1 MNLFTRGVK
10 PRGSV
15 KKGVMIILPAIDIK
29 SGRCVRLYQ
38 GKADRE
44 TVYSEDPA
52 AMARRWEGE
61 GAEFLHLVD
70 LDGAFAGEPKNWE
83 TVKKILAAVSVP
95 AELGGGVRSP
105 ETIEMLLAGGVNRV
119 IVGSRAA
126 ADPGFLADI
135 YREFKGRILPSID
148 AREGMVMIRGWEEET
163 ELRAED
169 LGRDLKKIGF
179 KLVIHTDTSADGT
192 LGGPNLAALENFLDR
207 TGLGVIAAGG
217 VSRIE
222 DIRDLKKLERKGLV
236 GAITGQAIY
245 AGTLDLKAAIRAAG
259 GKQ

>member
-1 MNLFTRGVK
+1 
-10 PRGSV
+10 
-15 KKGVMIILPAIDIK
+15 MIILPAIDIK

-83 TVKKILAAVSVP
+83 TVKKILAAVSIP
-95 AELGGGVRSP
+95 AQLGGGVRSP

-135 YREFKGRILPSID
+135 FREFRDRVVPSVD
-148 AREGMVMIRGWEEET
+148 AREGMVMVSGWEEET

-179 KLVIHTDTSADGT
+179 RLVIHTDTSADGT
-192 LGGPNLAALENFLDR
+192 LRGPNLAALEEFLDA
-207 TGLGVIAAGG
+207 TGLRVIAAGG
-217 VSRIE
+217 VSSLE
-222 DIRDLKKLERKGLV
+222 DIRRLKLLEPKGLA

-245 AGTLDLKAAIRAAG
+245 AGTLDLKAAIREGRA
-259 GKQ
+259 

>member
-1 MNLFTRGVK
+1 MLV
-10 PRGSV
+10 
-15 KKGVMIILPAIDIK
+15 LPAIDIK

-52 AMARRWEGE
+52 AMALRWEGE

-83 TVKKILAAVSVP
+83 TVKKIIAAVSVP
-95 AELGGGVRSP
+95 VELGGGVRSP
-105 ETIEMLLAGGVNRV
+105 ETIEMLLAGGVSRV

-126 ADPGFLADI
+126 ADPGFLSDI
-135 YREFKGRILPSID
+135 FREFQGRILPSID
-148 AREGMVMIRGWEEET
+148 VREGMVMIRGWEEET

-192 LGGPNLAALENFLDR
+192 LQGPNLAALEDFLDR

-245 AGTLDLKAAIRAAG
+245 AGTLDLRAAIREA
-259 GKQ
+259 K

>member
-1 MNLFTRGVK
+1 
-10 PRGSV
+10 
-15 KKGVMIILPAIDIK
+15 MIILPAIDIK

-38 GKADRE
+38 GKADKE

-61 GAEFLHLVD
+61 GAEFLHVVD

-83 TVKKILAAVSVP
+83 TVTKILAAVSVP
-95 AELGGGVRSP
+95 VELGGGMRHP
-105 ETIEMLLAGGVNRV
+105 EGVEMALAGGVERV

-126 ADPGFLADI
+126 NDPGFLSDM
-135 YREFKGRILPSID
+135 YREFRGRIIPSID
-148 AREGMVMIRGWEEET
+148 AREGMVMVRGWEEET

-192 LGGPNLAALENFLDR
+192 LRGPSLAALEEFLDR

-217 VSRIE
+217 VSCLE
-222 DIRDLKKLERKGLV
+222 DIRNLKKLERKGLIGV
-236 GAITGQAIY
+236 ITGKAIY
-245 AGTLDLKAAIRAAG
+245 AGTLDLKAAIRAG
-259 GKQ
+259 G

>member
-1 MNLFTRGVK
+1 MLV
-10 PRGSV
+10 
-15 KKGVMIILPAIDIK
+15 LPAIDIK

-44 TVYSEDPA
+44 TVYSEDPT

-61 GAEFLHLVD
+61 GAEYLHLVD

-105 ETIEMLLAGGVNRV
+105 ETIEMLLAGGVSRV

-135 YREFKGRILPSID
+135 FREFKARVVPSID
-148 AREGMVMIRGWEEET
+148 ARRGRVMVRGWEEET

-179 KLVIHTDTSADGT
+179 RLAIHTDTSADGT
-192 LGGPNLAALENFLDR
+192 LQGPNLAALEEFLDR
-207 TGLGVIAAGG
+207 TGLATIAAGG
-217 VSRIE
+217 VSRLE
-222 DIRDLKKLERKGLV
+222 DIRELKKLERKGLV
-236 GAITGQAIY
+236 GAITGKAIY
-245 AGTLDLKAAIRAAG
+245 AGTLDLKAAIREGRA
-259 GKQ
+259 

>member
-1 MNLFTRGVK
+1 
-10 PRGSV
+10 
-15 KKGVMIILPAIDIK
+15 MIILPAIDIK

-52 AMARRWEGE
+52 EEALRWEGE

-70 LDGAFAGEPKNWE
+70 LDGAFAGEPKNWKTIRE
-83 TVKKILAAVSVP
+83 IISSVSIPV
-95 AELGGGVRSP
+95 ELGGGVRNQ

-126 ADPGFLADI
+126 ADPGFLSDI
-135 YREFKGRILPSID
+135 FREFKGRILPSID
-148 AREGMVMIRGWEEET
+148 AREGRVMVSGWEEET
-163 ELRAED
+163 EMRAED

-192 LGGPNLAALENFLDR
+192 LQGPNLAGLEEFLDR
-207 TGLGVIAAGG
+207 TGLEVIAAGG
-217 VSRIE
+217 ISNLE
-222 DIRDLKKLERKGLV
+222 DIRNLKKLERKGLV
-236 GAITGQAIY
+236 GVITGKAIY

-259 GKQ
+259 

>member
-1 MNLFTRGVK
+1 
-10 PRGSV
+10 
-15 KKGVMIILPAIDIK
+15 MIILPAIDIK

-52 AMARRWEGE
+52 EEALRWEGE

-70 LDGAFAGEPKNWE
+70 LDGAFAGEPKNWKTIRE
-83 TVKKILAAVSVP
+83 IISSVSIPV
-95 AELGGGVRSP
+95 ELGGGVRNQ

-126 ADPGFLADI
+126 ADPGFLSDI
-135 YREFKGRILPSID
+135 FREFKGRILPSID
-148 AREGMVMIRGWEEET
+148 AREGRVMVSGWEEET
-163 ELRAED
+163 EMRAED

-192 LGGPNLAALENFLDR
+192 LQGPNLAGLEEFLDR
-207 TGLGVIAAGG
+207 TGLEVSSAGG
-217 VSRIE
+217 ISNLE
-222 DIRDLKKLERKGLV
+222 DIRNLKKLERKGLV
-236 GAITGQAIY
+236 GVITGKAIY

-259 GKQ
+259 

>member
-1 MNLFTRGVK
+1 
-10 PRGSV
+10 
-15 KKGVMIILPAIDIK
+15 MIILPAIDIK

-52 AMARRWEGE
+52 AMARKWEGE

-83 TVKKILAAVSVP
+83 TVKKILAAVSIP

-105 ETIEMLLAGGVNRV
+105 ETIELLLAGGVSRV

-126 ADPGFLADI
+126 ADPGFLVDI
-135 YREFKGRILPSID
+135 FREFRGRIVPSID
-148 AREGMVMIRGWEEET
+148 ARGGRVMVRGWEEET

-179 KLVIHTDTSADGT
+179 RLVIHTDTSADGT
-192 LGGPNLAALENFLDR
+192 LAGPNLAALEEFLDR
-207 TGLGVIAAGG
+207 TGLAVIAAGG
-217 VSRIE
+217 VSRLE
-222 DIRDLKKLERKGLV
+222 DIRDLKKLERKGLAGV
-236 GAITGQAIY
+236 ITGKAIY
-245 AGTLDLKAAIRAAG
+245 AGTLDLKAAIREG
-259 GKQ
+259 GR